1 MTSVS
6 LADDRPCRTAGLLEC
21 EVLDETL
28 VYLDAT
34 GQAVALNSSAREIWQ
49 LCGGDRSIVDIGDE
63 LGRRFGVP
71 GRALLPDIRRAVARM
86 RALGL
91 LAPPAD

>member
-1 MTSVS
+1 MTSAS
-6 LADDRPCRTAGLLEC
+6 LAHDRPCRTAGLLEC

-28 VYLDAT
+28 LYLDTT

-49 LCGGDRSIVDIGDE
+49 LCGGEQSIVDIGNE
-63 LGRRFGVP
+63 LGQRYGVP
-71 GRALLPDIRRAVARM
+71 GPALLPDIRRAVARM

-91 LAPPAD
+91 LEPPEG